1 MTIGTVMKKALIF
14 DLGGVLIDYDGQA
27 TLQAVW
33 KLCDCSLTRLETI
46 VREVDRPFGLGQL
59 NSAHLYAILQK
70 QAGVTAPYQ
79 AVATAFC
86 SRQQRNERG
95 LAFARRLH
103 EEPDVSI
110 GIISN
115 TNPIHAAWLYAHIPE
130 FESFSPVLLSH
141 EIGFLKPDPPI
152 YRLALERVGCEAEES
167 IFIDDRQVNVD
178 AAKKVGMNAIL
189 YQDRESTIS
198 AVRGLLNL

>member
-1 MTIGTVMKKALIF
+1 MKKALIF

-152 YRLALERVGCEAEES
+152 YRLALEEMGVPAENGL
-167 IFIDDRQVNVD
+167 FVDDLVEN
-178 AAKKVGMNAIL
+178 
-189 YQDRESTIS
+189 
-198 AVRGLLNL
+198 VRGAQQLGLDGHQHRDWPGTETAVLAWLESKR